1 MKVIILHRVKLM
13 LLASAQ
19 WYEAQR
25 VGLGGEF
32 LAAVDAVV
40 LAIENAPYRFPVVF
54 KDARRAQL
62 ERFPYGVFYVL
73 RHDDIYVY
81 SVSHLHGDPR
91 QWQRAVP
98 K

>member
-1 MKVIILHRVKLM
+1 MKVTILHRVRVQ

-19 WYEAQR
+19 WYDAQR
-25 VGLGGEF
+25 GGLGSEF
-32 LAAVDAVV
+32 LAAVDLAV
-40 LAIENAPYRFPVVF
+40 LAVQNAPYRFPVVF
-54 KDARRAQL
+54 KDARRVQL

-73 RHDDIYVY
+73 RHDQIYVY

-91 QWQRAVP
+91 QWQRAIP